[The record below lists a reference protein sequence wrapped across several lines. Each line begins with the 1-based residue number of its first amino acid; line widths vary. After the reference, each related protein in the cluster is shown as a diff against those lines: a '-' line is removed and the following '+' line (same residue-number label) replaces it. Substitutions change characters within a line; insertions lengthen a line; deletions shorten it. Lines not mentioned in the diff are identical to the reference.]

1 MKNLWHKP
9 EEKPKNFSRIV
20 FIRKYRRRY
29 YIVGNGDYVKDDT
42 VSEDDLLHEY
52 LSDEEG
58 FRFRWK
64 DNKIYLWCYPYE
76 FSKMI
81 QFTFKKRQRK
91 YHLRNES
98 KRIFS

>member
-9 EEKPKNFSRIV
+9 EEKPRKRSSHWIY
-20 FIRKYRRRY
+20 FIRKYGCKKY
-29 YIVGNGDYVKDDT
+29 AVDSGYYVKNEYRQDEF
-42 VSEDDLLHEY
+42 SEYIDL
-52 LSDEEG
+52 EETKV
-58 FRFRWK
+58 FW
-64 DNKIYLWCYPYE
+64 NEIYLWCYEYE

-81 QFTFKKRQRK
+81 QPTFRKRQRK